1 MLILLLIVL
10 VMLAFE
16 SMSDSWSP
24 SRNLS
29 RIPFKVQPDW
39 TNGLS
44 ENAALEQLQQAS
56 MVDELRTSLQTH
68 PFWVSIQLPSIH
80 YSDAVL
86 LLQTRHL
93 SAARCWQVNGMGD
106 RYEFWSTIEE
116 PGYKRYRAGL
126 WALKLQEFGLKGQ
139 ILCKLGFVGPAKF
152 NVGLMPENLLLA
164 TDSIKSEKRRGF
176 LEGSLLLLISAM
188 AVIALFGRS
197 SLFMVYGMW
206 LFFGLRMAMI
216 FEGWDHEFFGMEIP
230 LDSLP
235 HYRKLVLAAYYF
247 FTAALA
253 VLIFDNLKRPQWRTM
268 VRAVFA
274 IAFLLVGLAIFAS
287 YSIFLQVYWPLS
299 LLSIAVLFV
308 AALQLAMERSKSLT
322 LYFSLGLA
330 LAFSGV
336 VLELLDI
343 WFEIDLK
350 VFILNS
356 ASMTLATSLMTAIL
370 LAERFRFVQDQRR
383 MAKRSLSQVN
393 QRLQRV
399 FHMAPSAMFSASSS
413 GQLLNYNAKFQD
425 DFLDAYQRPVYS
437 FLEAFSLQ
445 RLFLTFEPSQIPY
458 RREMLLNKGGA
469 SSRWFELILTRD
481 DSVLTGVIDDITL
494 HKQRE
499 SELEYHANHDELTGA
514 LNRRGFQTLLRAQLE
529 DSGYTELVMYAIDI
543 RRFSRLTVVY
553 GSPLAEKVL
562 KACFQRL
569 SEKLRCWGELARFGN
584 DQFVLVIDSH
594 HADFQALIH
603 RGYHQDPFL
612 ELDWCPPISIEGHL
626 FQLDFQT
633 CLLRMEQSF
642 QIQDVFESIEEIFR
656 RGYCLDRTV
665 VSSGYFYVSSLQMQD
680 LLEQI
685 RIQRSLYLRQL
696 PQNLAVLWQ
705 PILSLS
711 NPKGDIHAEALLRM
725 RKPDGGYSLA
735 TELLNASVV
744 SGHSHY
750 LDEWVMEEVLDFLH
764 QNLNSLG
771 HLARINVNVS
781 PHSLNNPQF
790 IEKALVLLAQYS
802 DVSDRLCME
811 ITEVGMILNL
821 EQVQEFIAKVRGFG
835 TLIAIDDFGAG
846 YSNFNYAVD
855 LHCDV
860 IKIDGALV
868 QGLSRCA
875 QNRAVVK
882 AIVGLAH
889 DLGCQC
895 VAEWVEDTETL
906 GLVQTLSIDYAQ
918 GYLISSA
925 LEPSQFLNQ
934 DSSAIT
940 NIRQVLEGKIERPGR
955 FGLDS
960 GQ

>member
-1 MLILLLIVL
+1 MLLILL

-24 SRNLS
+24 NRNLS
-29 RIPFKVQPDW
+29 HIQFKVHPDW
-39 TNGLS
+39 TSSLS
-44 ENAALEQLQQAS
+44 EQEALRQLEQ
-56 MVDELRTSLQTH
+56 MRPVEELYTSLQTH
-68 PFWVSIQLPSIH
+68 PFWVSIQLPSVH

-93 SAARCWQVNGMGD
+93 SSARCWQVNNVGD
-106 RYEFWSTIEE
+106 RYEFWSTFDE
-116 PGYKRYRAGL
+116 PGYKRYRAGI

-139 ILCKLGFVGPAKF
+139 ILCKLHFVGPAKL

-164 TDSIKSEKRRGF
+164 TDSMKSEKRRGF
-176 LEGSLLLLISAM
+176 LEGSLVLLISAM

-197 SLFMVYGMW
+197 PLFMVYGLW

-216 FEGWDHEFFGMEIP
+216 FEGWDHEFFGIEIP

-235 HYRKLVLAAYYF
+235 ACRKLVLSAYYF
-247 FTAALA
+247 FTALLA
-253 VLIFDNLKRPQWRTM
+253 VLLFDNLKRPQWRTM
-268 VRAVFA
+268 VKTVFGVACMLAV
-274 IAFLLVGLAIFAS
+274 LAIFAS

-299 LLSIAVLFV
+299 LLSVSVLFA

-322 LYFSLGLA
+322 LYFTFGLA
-330 LAFSGV
+330 IAFSGV

-343 WFEIDLK
+343 WFQVDWK
-350 VFILNS
+350 VYILNS
-356 ASMTLATSLMTAIL
+356 ASMTLAASLMTAIL

-383 MAKRSLSQVN
+383 VAKRSLSLVN

-399 FHMAPSAMFSASSS
+399 FHMAPSAMFSASPT
-413 GQLLNYNAKFQD
+413 GQLLNFNAKFQD
-425 DFLDAYQRPVYS
+425 EFLDAYQRPVYP
-437 FLEAFSLQ
+437 FLEALDLQ
-445 RLFLTFEPSQIPY
+445 RLFQTFEPSQTPY
-458 RREMLLNKGGA
+458 RREMLLNKGGV

-481 DSVLTGVIDDITL
+481 ESVLTGVIDDITL

-499 SELEYHANHDELTGA
+499 CELEYHANHDELTGA
-514 LNRRGFQTLLRAQLE
+514 LNRRGFQTLLRTHLE
-529 DSGYTELVMYAIDI
+529 EGSSAEVVMYAIDI

-569 SEKLRCWGELARFGN
+569 SSKLRCWGELARLGN
-584 DQFVLVIDSH
+584 DQFVLFINPR
-594 HADFQALIH
+594 HAEFQAISQKGV
-603 RGYHQDPFL
+603 RQDPFL
-612 ELDWCPPISIEGHL
+612 EGDWCPPISIEGHL

-633 CLLRMEQSF
+633 CMLWMDQSF

-656 RGYCLDRTV
+656 RGHTAEQALT
-665 VSSGYFYVSSLQMQD
+665 SPGYFYVSSLQMQD
-680 LLEQI
+680 FLEQI
-685 RIQRSLYLRQL
+685 RMQRSLYLRQL

-711 NPKGDIHAEALLRM
+711 NPQGDLHAEALLRM
-725 RKPDGGYSLA
+725 RKQDGDYALA
-735 TELLNASVV
+735 TELLNASVA

-750 LDEWVMEEVLDFLH
+750 LDEWVMEEVLAYLH
-764 QNLNSLG
+764 HNQANLPCLS
-771 HLARINVNVS
+771 RINVNVS

-790 IEKALVLLAQYS
+790 IEKALLLLDQYS
-802 DVSDRLCME
+802 AVSSRLCLE

-821 EQVQEFIAKVRGFG
+821 DQVRAFIEKVRSFG

-868 QGLSRCA
+868 QGLSRCP

-895 VAEWVEDTETL
+895 VAEWVEDVETL
-906 GLVQTLSIDYAQ
+906 GMVRSLSIDYAQ
-918 GYLISSA
+918 GYLISPA
-925 LEPSQFLNQ
+925 LEPSQFLQN
-934 DSSAIT
+934 DSNSMPV
-940 NIRQVLEGKIERPGR
+940 IRQILGGVDLAA
-955 FGLDS
+955 
-960 GQ
+960 